1 MPTRLKEA
9 KRKLI
14 GTKRAYRAL
23 KEDEVLVCYVAKDA
37 EPRVIE
43 PLCRHCIENGLEIVY
58 VDSMK
63 QLGRYCGID
72 VGAAAAAIL
81 K

>member
-1 MPTRLKEA
+1 MPARLKNA
-9 KRKLI
+9 KRKLV
-14 GTKRAYRAL
+14 GTKRTYRAL
-23 KEDEVLVCYVAKDA
+23 KEDQVLVCYVARDA
-37 EPRVIE
+37 EPKVTE
-43 PLCRHCIENGLEIVY
+43 PLRRQCMDRRLEIVH

-63 QLGRYCGID
+63 ELGRYCGID